1 MSPAYCSWV
10 LCSAQATLQK
20 GLAEGLEGGVFTPGP
35 RGIKGFRQA
44 QKMLWRS
51 GGLPAHKT

>member
-20 GLAEGLEGGVFTPGP
+20 GLAEGLEGGVFTP
-35 RGIKGFRQA
+35 RAKGYKRVQA
-44 QKMLWRS
+44 SAKDALEEWRT
-51 GGLPAHKT
+51 PCT